1 MPTVEFT
8 FCAYTSR
15 GVSFS
20 EVSVRAVFTFSVCRS
35 PTYIVVPVEGVWFSV
50 LLRSRSVAPTPRHP
64 PSSAHAMAMAMT
76 FPAESFF
83 FFFGGSGEYE

>member
-15 GVSFS
+15 GESFS
-20 EVSVRAVFTFSVCRS
+20 EVSVRTEFTVSVWRS
-35 PTYIVVPVEGVWFSV
+35 PTYTVVAEVSV
-50 LLRSRSVAPTPRHP
+50 LLSRSRIVAPTPRHP
-64 PSSAHAMAMAMT
+64 PSSAHARAMAMI